1 MEQIIYSKYK
11 DPSDVHVI
19 NKMVKNFNFKTFEID
34 NINWFDIG
42 NSSELSR
49 TRKYFHSGIEILDK
63 KDETIFFI
71 DNYVIKFFANDK
83 INNNRVKRS
92 FKLGNLVPNIVD
104 YSKNFYK
111 YEKVEGNLFS
121 KSVTNSKFKNFL
133 EWSNINLWNHK
144 EKLNF
149 KEICND
155 FYIKKTKKR
164 IKQYLK
170 SDIDK
175 EELINGEL
183 IPSIYELINK
193 IDSDWLCDG
202 IPSQFHGDFILDNII
217 ETDGKF
223 TLIDWRQDFAG
234 ELDIG
239 DIYYDLAKLNHNL
252 TVNHDIVNN
261 KLYNYSTK
269 NCFIMINSKLSE
281 CKEEL
286 YLFIK
291 KNGYDLRKV
300 EMLTALIWLNMS
312 PLHEH
317 PFNKFLFTF
326 GKYNLFKNIIKYD

>member
-1 MEQIIYSKYK
+1 M
-11 DPSDVHVI
+11 
-19 NKMVKNFNFKTFEID
+19 
-34 NINWFDIG
+34 
-42 NSSELSR
+42 
-49 TRKYFHSGIEILDK
+49 
-63 KDETIFFI
+63 
-71 DNYVIKFFANDK
+71 
-83 INNNRVKRS
+83 
-92 FKLGNLVPNIVD
+92 GNLVPNIVD